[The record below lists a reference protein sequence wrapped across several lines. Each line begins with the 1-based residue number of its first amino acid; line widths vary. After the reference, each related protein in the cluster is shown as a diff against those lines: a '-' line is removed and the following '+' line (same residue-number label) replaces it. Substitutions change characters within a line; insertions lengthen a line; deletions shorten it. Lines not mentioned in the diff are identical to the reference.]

1 MNKRKT
7 YWLFIFNF
15 FTCSPDIPHV
25 YLTENKDTIINC
37 TLMLN
42 RNLITVFPRISA
54 RGTYFKFGF

>member
-25 YLTENKDTIINC
+25 YLTENKDMIINC

-42 RNLITVFPRISA
+42 RNLIMHDCQIATNIVLSQ
-54 RGTYFKFGF
+54 